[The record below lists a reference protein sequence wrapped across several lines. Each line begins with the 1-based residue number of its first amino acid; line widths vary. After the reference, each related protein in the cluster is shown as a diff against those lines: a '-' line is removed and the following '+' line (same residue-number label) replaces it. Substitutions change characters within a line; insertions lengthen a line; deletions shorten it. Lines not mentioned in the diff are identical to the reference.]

1 MGKALIFSAPSGSGK
16 STIIAHLLTKF
27 PQLEFSISATSREPR
42 GNEVDGKDYYF
53 LSNESFATH
62 VKNGDFIEYEEV
74 YAGTSYGTLNAEIQR
89 IWSRNNTVVFDV
101 DVVGGLNLKRKLEYA
116 ALSVFIM
123 PPSIEELQK
132 RLANRATDSKE
143 DILKRVAKAEVE
155 LGYADKYDVVV
166 VNDDLQTA
174 LNDAEKI
181 IEDFLKS

>member
-42 GNEVDGKDYYF
+42 GNEIDGKDYYF
-53 LSNESFATH
+53 LSNEAFANH
-62 VKNGDFIEYEEV
+62 SKSGDFIEFEEV

-89 IWSRNNTVVFDV
+89 IWCRNNTVVFDV
-101 DVVGGLNLKRKLEYA
+101 DVVGGLNLKRKLQYA

-123 PPSIEELQK
+123 PPSIQELQN
-132 RLANRATDSKE
+132 RLANRGTDSPE
-143 DILKRVAKAEVE
+143 DIQKRIAKAEVE
-155 LGYADKYDVVV
+155 LTYADKYDAVV

-174 LNDAEKI
+174 LKDAEKI
-181 IEDFLKS
+181 IGDFLKS

>member
-16 STIIAHLLTKF
+16 STIINHLLTKF

-53 LSNESFATH
+53 LSNESFSNN
-62 VKNGDFIEYEEV
+62 VKSGDFIEYEEV

-89 IWSRNNTVVFDV
+89 IWNRNNTVVFDV

-123 PPSIEELQK
+123 PPSIKELQNRLEKRDTDSTEDIQKRIAKAKEEL
-132 RLANRATDSKE
+132 A
-143 DILKRVAKAEVE
+143 
-155 LGYADKYDVVV
+155 YAPKYDAIV
-166 VNDDLQTA
+166 VNDDLKTA
-174 LNDAEKI
+174 LKDAEKI
-181 IEDFLKS
+181 IADFLNS